1 MTPPRSW
8 LRLLLLPVFLA
19 VGEKQAAAQVGTVST
34 AKVVSLAAT
43 KTGKLT
49 MGVISGAAQTL
60 ANLTDNTTNNFP
72 TPVVIQ
78 TQWDLNPGQTGSVNV
93 IGWFSVPTQALLN
106 GATGT
111 SIPSSRLKGQLSPG
125 APAPTSYPAAFTAF
139 TQNAVGGIGTAGG
152 SLRLFSI
159 NITGANK
166 TVTRTDNLNLQ
177 IDLTGAAILPPG
189 TYSGTL
195 NIEAVTQ

>member
-1 MTPPRSW
+1 MTLHRPW
-8 LRLLLLPVFLA
+8 LRLLLLTALVA
-19 VGEKQAAAQVGTVST
+19 VPEEQAAAQAGTVST
-34 AKVVSLAAT
+34 ARIVALAAT

-60 ANLTDNTTNNFP
+60 GTLTDNTTNNFP

-93 IGWFSVPTQALLN
+93 IGWFGTPSQALTN
-106 GATGT
+106 GVGT
-111 SIPSSRLKGQLSPG
+111 SIPSSRMKGKLTPG
-125 APAPTSYPAAFTAF
+125 APAPTSFPATFTAF

-152 SLRLFSI
+152 SLRLFQI
-159 NITGANK
+159 NISGANK
-166 TVTRTDNLNLQ
+166 TQTRTDNLSLQ
-177 IDLTGAAILPPG
+177 LDLTGAGVLPPG

>member
-1 MTPPRSW
+1 MTLHRPW
-8 LRLLLLPVFLA
+8 LRLLLLTALVA
-19 VGEKQAAAQVGTVST
+19 VPEEQAAAQAGTVST
-34 AKVVSLAAT
+34 ARIVSLAAT

-60 ANLTDNTTNNFP
+60 GTLTDNTTNNFP

-78 TQWDLNPGQTGSVNV
+78 TQWDLNPGQTGSVNL
-93 IGWFSVPTQALLN
+93 IGWFATPSQALTN
-106 GATGT
+106 GVGT
-111 SIPSSRLKGQLSPG
+111 NIPSSRMKGMLTPG
-125 APAPTSYPAAFTAF
+125 APAPTSFPATFTAF

-152 SLRLFSI
+152 SLRLFQM
-159 NITGANK
+159 NISGANK
-166 TVTRTDNLNLQ
+166 TQTRTDNLSLQ
-177 IDLTGAAILPPG
+177 LDLTGAGVLPPG

>member
-1 MTPPRSW
+1 MTLHRPW
-8 LRLLLLPVFLA
+8 LRLLLLTALVA
-19 VGEKQAAAQVGTVST
+19 VTEEQAAAQAGTVST
-34 AKVVSLAAT
+34 ARGVSLAAT

-60 ANLTDNTTNNFP
+60 PALTDNATNNFP
-72 TPVVIQ
+72 SPVVIQ

-93 IGWFSVPTQALLN
+93 IGWFSTPSQALTN
-106 GATGT
+106 GAGT
-111 SIPSSRLKGQLSPG
+111 NIPSSRMKGQLTPG
-125 APAPTSYPAAFTAF
+125 APAPTSYPATFTAF

-152 SLRLFSI
+152 SLRLFQI
-159 NITGANK
+159 TITGSNK
-166 TVTRTDNLNLQ
+166 TQTRTDNLSLQ
-177 IDLTGAAILPPG
+177 LDLTAAGVLPPG

>member
-8 LRLLLLPVFLA
+8 PRLLLLPVLLT
-19 VGEKQAAAQVGTVST
+19 VGAERAAAQVGTVST
-34 AKVVSLAAT
+34 AKIVSLAAT

-49 MGVISGAAQTL
+49 MGVISGAGQTL
-60 ANLTDNTTNNFP
+60 ASLTDNTTNNFP

-93 IGWFSVPTQALLN
+93 IGWFSVPAQALFSA
-106 GATGT
+106 ATST

-125 APAPTSYPAAFTAF
+125 APAPTSYPAVFTAF
-139 TQNAVGGIGTAGG
+139 TQNAVGGIGSAGG

-159 NITGANK
+159 NVTGANK
-166 TVTRTDNLNLQ
+166 TATRTDNLNLQ
-177 IDLTGAAILPPG
+177 IDLTGAPILPPG